1 MIMANEDYMRLKELV
16 LERDKEAEII
26 SRAIGNYFEICE
38 IAKNE
43 YIEKFDWAMKNI
55 DTLRAKRDAICS
67 EANQKMEA
75 IYSKYKTEQTP
86 QEP

>member
-1 MIMANEDYMRLKELV
+1 MIMANEDYMQLKELV
-16 LERDKEAEII
+16 LKRDEEAEVI

-55 DTLRAKRDAICS
+55 DALRARRDAICS

>member
-1 MIMANEDYMRLKELV
+1 MMMTNEDYLRLAELV
-16 LERDKEAEII
+16 LKRDEEAEVIN
-26 SRAIGNYFEICE
+26 RAIGNYFEICE

-55 DTLRAKRDAICS
+55 DTLRARRDAICD

-75 IYSKYKTEQTP
+75 IYNKYKEETA
-86 QEP
+86 

>member
-1 MIMANEDYMRLKELV
+1 MMMTNEDYLRLAELV
-16 LERDKEAEII
+16 LKRDEEAEVI

-55 DTLRAKRDAICS
+55 DTLRARRDAICK

>member
-55 DTLRAKRDAICS
+55 DALRTRRDEICD
-67 EANQKMEA
+67 EANQKIEA
-75 IYSKYKTEQTP
+75 IYAKYNAGQTH
-86 QEP
+86 QD

>member
-16 LERDKEAEII
+16 LERDKEAEIN

-55 DTLRAKRDAICS
+55 DALRARRDEICD
-67 EANQKMEA
+67 EANQKIEA
-75 IYSKYKTEQTP
+75 IYAKYNAGQTH
-86 QEP
+86 QD

>member
-16 LERDKEAEII
+16 LEYDKEAEVI
-26 SRAIGNYFEICE
+26 SRAIGNYFEICK
-38 IAKNE
+38 IAKKE

-55 DTLRAKRDAICS
+55 DALRARRDEIYN
-67 EANQKMEA
+67 EANQKIEA
-75 IYSKYKTEQTP
+75 IYAKYNTEQTP

>member
-16 LERDKEAEII
+16 LEREKEAEII

-55 DTLRAKRDAICS
+55 DAIRARRNAICD
-67 EANQKMEA
+67 EANQKIEA
-75 IYSKYKTEQTP
+75 IYAKYNAGQTH
-86 QEP
+86 QD

>member
-1 MIMANEDYMRLKELV
+1 MIIANEDYMRLKELV

-55 DTLRAKRDAICS
+55 DALRARRDAICS
-67 EANQKMEA
+67 EAKQKMEA

-86 QEP
+86 QP

>member
-16 LERDKEAEII
+16 WERDKEAEII

-55 DTLRAKRDAICS
+55 DALRARRDEICD
-67 EANQKMEA
+67 EVNQKIEA
-75 IYSKYKTEQTP
+75 IYAKYNAGQTH
-86 QEP
+86 QD